1 MAKRANPAVIGGFV
15 LGAVALAVAGLVIFA
30 GGRIFRPSQRWVA
43 FFDESTKGLAIGAPV
58 TFRGVRVGSVS
69 DIKVIVSRERQT
81 ISIPVI
87 FAIDPGRMTDP
98 QGGTVRFT
106 SDRSAAMR
114 AFERGLRAQLELQSL
129 VTGQLSI
136 NLDFRPGTPLV
147 LRGGSTEYP
156 EFPTIPSTMAALGQ
170 SLSDLDLYQLARD
183 IRTTVEGVNRLVN
196 APQLQQ
202 AVASAATAME
212 GASKLVATADA
223 SMAKLG
229 PILDKTSADL
239 SETLG
244 MIRTLAQHADE
255 QTVPAVTDAF
265 RTAGQ
270 LARRLEAETVPATNQ
285 LLGDAQQVARRLD
298 AETVPAAT
306 QLLAEMRPMVQQI
319 IHTVEAARVALDQA
333 QKTLITA
340 QEAVEERS
348 PFQVQIQSTLQEV
361 SGAARAIRTLSNYL
375 ERHPEAVLFGKGGR

>member
-43 FFDESTKGLAIGAPV
+43 FFDESTRGLAIGAPV

-212 GASKLVATADA
+212 GASKLVATAYA
-223 SMAKLG
+223 SVAKLG